1 MGHYLRRGIS
11 VLRQKMFGGWR
22 LLGGLCVLFGA
33 TCCAQAAPQPARI
46 IFDTDMGNDIDDAL
60 ALSMLHSFES
70 RGEAKLLAVTI
81 TKDNQW
87 AAPYVDLVN
96 TFYGRGDIPIGV
108 VRNGATREDSRYI
121 RVPAERKR
129 ADGTP
134 LHPHDLRDGK
144 TVPDAVDVLRRV
156 LANEQDNAVTIVQ
169 VGFSTN
175 LARLLDSP
183 PDRHS
188 PLNGTDLVRRKVR
201 LLSAMAGAFPTGDR
215 EYNVHMDLKSAQRVF
230 AQWPTPIV
238 ASGFEIG
245 LAILY
250 PATSIEKH
258 FVYANEHPVAEAYRL
273 YEKMPYNRPTWD
285 LTSVLYAVRP
295 DENYFDLSSPGKIS
309 AKDNGHT
316 QFETGAN
323 GTHRYLIATQAQRP
337 RILEALVNLASQPPA
352 AMPSSRSGA
361 SGQNT
366 R

>member
-1 MGHYLRRGIS
+1 MIRSTTRR
-11 VLRQKMFGGWR
+11 KMFGEWR
-22 LLGGLCVLFGA
+22 LWGVLGVLCAASCGV
-33 TCCAQAAPQPARI
+33 QAAPQPARI

-60 ALSMLHSFES
+60 ALSMLHSFEA

-96 TFYGRGDIPIGV
+96 TFYGRGNLSIGV
-108 VRNGATREDSRYI
+108 VRNGVTREDSPYI
-121 RVPAERKR
+121 RVPSERKR

-134 LHPHDLRDGK
+134 LHRHDLRDGK
-144 TVPDAVDVLRRV
+144 AAPDAVDVLRRV
-156 LANEQDNAVTIVQ
+156 LAGEQDNAVTMVQ

-188 PLNGTDLVRRKVR
+188 PLNGTELVRRKVR

-215 EYNVHMDLKSAQRVF
+215 EYNVHMDLKSAQRLF

-250 PATSIEKH
+250 PASSIEKH
-258 FVYANEHPVAEAYRL
+258 FAYVPEHPVAEAYRL
-273 YEKMPYNRPTWD
+273 YQKMPYNRPTWD

-295 DENYFDLSSPGKIS
+295 DENYFDLSAPGKIS
-309 AKDNGHT
+309 AKDDGHT
-316 QFETGAN
+316 QFEANAN
-323 GTHRYLIATQAQRP
+323 GTHRYLIATPAQRP

-352 AMPSSRSGA
+352 ALPAGLTATAGA
-361 SGQNT
+361 V
-366 R
+366 RR